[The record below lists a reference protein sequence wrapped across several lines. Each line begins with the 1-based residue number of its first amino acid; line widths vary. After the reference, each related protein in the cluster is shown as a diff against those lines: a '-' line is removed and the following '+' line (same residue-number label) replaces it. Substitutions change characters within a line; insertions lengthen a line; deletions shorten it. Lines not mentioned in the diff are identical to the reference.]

1 MAPFAAIQYFAAR
14 TAASLLIF
22 RKMSPAHSL
31 RNRNNSLDRNVPI
44 RYISPIISSHARR
57 FSMKRITIAVVAM
70 VLVASVAFAGKTY
83 QFTGKVL
90 EVKDNVIVVDKSGE
104 KFEMSKDAGTKI
116 KGDLKVGAKV
126 TVKYESRAAEIEV
139 KGK

>member
-1 MAPFAAIQYFAAR
+1 MKKAAI
-14 TAASLLIF
+14 
-22 RKMSPAHSL
+22 
-31 RNRNNSLDRNVPI
+31 V
-44 RYISPIISSHARR
+44 
-57 FSMKRITIAVVAM
+57 VVAL

-90 EVKDNVIVVDKSGE
+90 EVKDNVIVVDKNGE
-104 KFEMSKDAGTKI
+104 KFEMAKDANTKI
-116 KGDLKVGAKV
+116 KGDVKVGAKV

>member
-1 MAPFAAIQYFAAR
+1 
-14 TAASLLIF
+14 
-22 RKMSPAHSL
+22 
-31 RNRNNSLDRNVPI
+31 
-44 RYISPIISSHARR
+44 
-57 FSMKRITIAVVAM
+57 M

-90 EVKDNVIVVDKSGE
+90 EVKDDVIIVDKAGE

-116 KGDLKVGAKV
+116 KGDLKAGAKV
-126 TVKYESRAAEIEV
+126 TVKYESRATEIEV

>member
-1 MAPFAAIQYFAAR
+1 
-14 TAASLLIF
+14 
-22 RKMSPAHSL
+22 
-31 RNRNNSLDRNVPI
+31 
-44 RYISPIISSHARR
+44 
-57 FSMKRITIAVVAM
+57 MKRITIAVVAM

-83 QFTGKVL
+83 QFTGTVL
-90 EVKDNVIVVDKSGE
+90 EVKDNVIIVDKGGE
-104 KFEMSKDAGTKI
+104 KFEMSKDASTKI

>member
-1 MAPFAAIQYFAAR
+1 MKKFA
-14 TAASLLIF
+14 
-22 RKMSPAHSL
+22 
-31 RNRNNSLDRNVPI
+31 V
-44 RYISPIISSHARR
+44 
-57 FSMKRITIAVVAM
+57 AVVAL

-90 EVKDNVIVVDKSGE
+90 EVKDNVIIVDKNGE
-104 KFEMSKDAGTKI
+104 KFEMAKDADTKI

-139 KGK
+139 KK

>member
-1 MAPFAAIQYFAAR
+1 
-14 TAASLLIF
+14 
-22 RKMSPAHSL
+22 
-31 RNRNNSLDRNVPI
+31 
-44 RYISPIISSHARR
+44 
-57 FSMKRITIAVVAM
+57 MKRIIVVAVAL

-90 EVKDNVIVVDKSGE
+90 EIKDNVIVVEKGKE
-104 KFEMSKDAGTKI
+104 KFEMAKDANTKI

-126 TVKYESRAAEIEV
+126 TVQYESRAAEIEV

>member
-1 MAPFAAIQYFAAR
+1 
-14 TAASLLIF
+14 
-22 RKMSPAHSL
+22 
-31 RNRNNSLDRNVPI
+31 
-44 RYISPIISSHARR
+44 
-57 FSMKRITIAVVAM
+57 MKRIMIAAVAM

-90 EVKDNVIVVDKSGE
+90 EVKDNVIVVDKAGE
-104 KFEMSKDAGTKI
+104 KFEMSKDAGTKV

>member
-1 MAPFAAIQYFAAR
+1 
-14 TAASLLIF
+14 
-22 RKMSPAHSL
+22 
-31 RNRNNSLDRNVPI
+31 
-44 RYISPIISSHARR
+44 
-57 FSMKRITIAVVAM
+57 MKRITIAVVAM

-90 EVKDNVIVVDKSGE
+90 EVKDDVIIVDKAGE
-104 KFEMSKDAGTKI
+104 KFEMSKDASTKI

>member
-1 MAPFAAIQYFAAR
+1 
-14 TAASLLIF
+14 
-22 RKMSPAHSL
+22 
-31 RNRNNSLDRNVPI
+31 
-44 RYISPIISSHARR
+44 
-57 FSMKRITIAVVAM
+57 MKRLAVAVVAL

-90 EVKDNVIVVDKSGE
+90 EVKDNVIVVDKNGE
-104 KFEMSKDAGTKI
+104 KFEMAKDANTKV

-139 KGK
+139 KAK

>member
-1 MAPFAAIQYFAAR
+1 
-14 TAASLLIF
+14 
-22 RKMSPAHSL
+22 
-31 RNRNNSLDRNVPI
+31 
-44 RYISPIISSHARR
+44 
-57 FSMKRITIAVVAM
+57 MKRIMIAAVAM

-83 QFTGKVL
+83 QFTGTVL
-90 EVKDNVIVVDKSGE
+90 EVKDNVIVVDKAGE
-104 KFEMSKDAGTKI
+104 KFEMAKDAGTKI

>member
-1 MAPFAAIQYFAAR
+1 
-14 TAASLLIF
+14 
-22 RKMSPAHSL
+22 
-31 RNRNNSLDRNVPI
+31 
-44 RYISPIISSHARR
+44 
-57 FSMKRITIAVVAM
+57 MKRIMIVVVAM
-70 VLVASVAFAGKTY
+70 VLVASAAFAGKTY
-83 QFTGKVL
+83 QFTGNVL
-90 EVKDNVIVVDKSGE
+90 EVKDNVIIVDKAGE